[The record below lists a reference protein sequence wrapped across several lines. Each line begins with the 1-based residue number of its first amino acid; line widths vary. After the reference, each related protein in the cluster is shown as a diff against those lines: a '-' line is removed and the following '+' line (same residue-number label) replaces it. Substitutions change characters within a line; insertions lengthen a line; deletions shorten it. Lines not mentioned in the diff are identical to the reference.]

1 MPPAVTHT
9 SLSFLFATEAKL
21 PMARQAMSPE
31 IDFNHISTKEMI
43 FFLGW
48 LQLYHSGT
56 AGSVSVNSLGLGGE

>member
-1 MPPAVTHT
+1 
-9 SLSFLFATEAKL
+9 
-21 PMARQAMSPE
+21 MARLAMSPE